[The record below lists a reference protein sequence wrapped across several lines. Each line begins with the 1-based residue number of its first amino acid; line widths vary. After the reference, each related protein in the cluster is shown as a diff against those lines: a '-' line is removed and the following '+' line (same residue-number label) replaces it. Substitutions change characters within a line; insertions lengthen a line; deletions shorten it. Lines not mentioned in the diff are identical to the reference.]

1 MKKIKIA
8 LAVAMALVISG
19 CGSKVPFKAQE
30 PLEGASLVF
39 VYVPESYGDVE
50 SVAYQSYSLRVN
62 NKRVGERLKSGEY
75 STLDLKA
82 NPVKLSATRDQIE
95 EKSIN
100 LDLKA
105 GETYY
110 LKIRDNLEKGA
121 FAFEQVSKEIG
132 AKEIAKTG
140 VAGSM
145 IEGLD
150 NTLTELVGSDKAEEK
165 QRVEAKS
172 ETKVEV
178 KGPTSKVDE
187 LEKAY
192 KLKEKGIISD
202 EEFKTLKSQIISK

>member
-8 LAVAMALVISG
+8 LAVVIALFISG

-30 PLEGASLVF
+30 PVAEAAL
-39 VYVPESYGDVE
+39 VYVYVSDSYGDIE
-50 SVAYQSYSLRVN
+50 SASYQSYSVRIN
-62 NKRVGERLKSGEY
+62 GKRVGERLKAGEY
-75 STLDLKA
+75 TTLDLKP
-82 NPVKLSATRDQIE
+82 NPVKLSATKDQII
-95 EKSIN
+95 EKSLD

-121 FAFEQVSKEIG
+121 FAFEHVSKEIG
-132 AKEIAKTG
+132 AKEITKTG

-145 IEGLD
+145 IDDID
-150 NTLTELVGSDKAEEK
+150 NTITELVGTGKAQES
-165 QRVEAKS
+165 QVVEA
-172 ETKVEV
+172 TREV
-178 KGPTSKVDE
+178 KAPAPTSKIDE

-192 KLKEKGIISD
+192 KLKEKGIIND